1 MANHM
6 LHRGEAMNMRSWLVV
21 CAVLLAAPAAAES
34 PPDFSG
40 EWVATD
46 SRSADSGTATQD
58 SNPDSH
64 PGRHGRGMGR
74 SGGGMGGGMGGG
86 GMHGGGMGGMCG
98 GGMHGGRGHR
108 NPASGDAP
116 ATNAKA
122 NANPRRDAHTLVIR
136 QSEVVFDIDAD
147 GQRMVYR
154 FDNRRSN
161 GTPAGSTVKLD
172 WTSPDMVIDTKPQ
185 GGGDISE
192 KYSLSPD
199 GKRLTLKMRVQAAG
213 EDTAQEIDRVFVR
226 ADADD
231 EPPTKGGP
239 TLP

>member
-1 MANHM
+1 
-6 LHRGEAMNMRSWLVV
+6 MNMRSWVVV
-21 CAVLLAAPAAAES
+21 CAVLLAAPAAADT

-40 EWVATD
+40 EWVAGDGLST
-46 SRSADSGTATQD
+46 DSGTSAQD
-58 SNPDSH
+58 SKPAPHSARQ
-64 PGRHGRGMGR
+64 GR
-74 SGGGMGGGMGGG
+74 GMGGG
-86 GMHGGGMGGMCG
+86 GMHGGGMGGMHGGGMGG

-108 NPASGDAP
+108 DSASGDAP
-116 ATNAKA
+116 AGSAKA
-122 NANPRRDAHTLVIR
+122 NANPRRDAHMLVIR

-192 KYSLSPD
+192 HYSLSPD
-199 GKRLTLKMRVQAAG
+199 GQRLTLLMRMQAVG
-213 EDTAQEIDRVFVR
+213 EDTAREIRRVFVR
-226 ADADD
+226 NGGDAA
-231 EPPTKGGP
+231 PAPGRQ
-239 TLP
+239 TLPP